1 MLVFLMALVLGNG
14 SSLEAA
20 YQKKDVPAPLKEWI
34 PWVMYGHED
43 ATCTFQYNKGNQY
56 YCAWP
61 SRLYL
66 RLNPVKGEFRQEW
79 HLQNKRWINLPG
91 DQNIWPQTVMVNN
104 KSVAVVLHN
113 GRPAIKLKRGTHT
126 VTGVLLWE
134 KQPETL
140 QVPPETGL
148 IHLTLNGKK
157 IQFPEFD
164 ARGNLW
170 LSGKY
175 NIGTAADEEKNR
187 LELRVYRNVSDSIP
201 LTITTRIDLDVSGVP
216 REELLGWP
224 LPPEYIPLSLSSY
237 LPVRLETD
245 GRLRVQVR
253 PGQWSV
259 TFTARGLGPVNAIT
273 LAEVKETWPD
283 EEIWVFDAQNHLR
296 MVAIE
301 GVSAID
307 ASQTSLPVEWQHLPA
322 YRLKPGDTMQ
332 LVAKKRGDP
341 DPAPDRLSLNRNIW
355 LDEDGKGATIQDSIT
370 GTMSNGWRLAM
381 VPPGLLGR
389 VSVDG
394 QDQLITK
401 VADSD
406 SMGVEVRRGQINLVA
421 DSRINK
427 TISRL
432 PAVGWANDFHKV
444 NGTLH
449 LPPGWRL
456 LEAFGVDS
464 APTWLKKWT
473 LLDLFLVLI
482 IFLAVA
488 RLYGIIWGVVALLTM
503 ALTYHEPA
511 APRWVWLNLLGVVA
525 LLRVIPE
532 GKVAF
537 WFGRY
542 RLVVLLFLVAFS
554 IPFMVQQVRL
564 GIFPQLEFN
573 IAYQPYQQA
582 AKAPAPA
589 RDMLP
594 QTMIAE
600 EPLPETES
608 VDMPQKSIMKK
619 EDRLDSFED
628 KMKQRVKGSV
638 LEGDGSYLGSGGYG
652 ASQQAGLFHYD
663 TKARIQTGPGL
674 PQWQW
679 RTIPLNWNGP
689 VAEGQQ
695 VRLILLSPAVNMAL
709 AFLRVILL
717 AGLILCFLQ
726 VQYSKGSGLSVGLFA
741 GKVWVAAFFVLS
753 LIAGSA
759 GIGRAE
765 IPSQEILD
773 ELRGRLLEKA
783 DCLSHC
789 ADIPRM
795 RLVVRKKKLE
805 ITLDVHAYAKV
816 AVPLPGKKKEWSPKQ
831 VLLDGKPATG
841 LTRERSGNLLLM
853 VRPGKHKVLLSGP
866 LPNYSIV
873 PINLPLKP
881 HRVDVKKSGW
891 EVEGIHEDGQVDNR
905 LQLRRI
911 HKAETAIKPFE
922 TGVLPPFIRVERILR
937 LGLEWEVETRL
948 QRISPPGAPIIL
960 AVPLLEGEAVVS
972 GHMKIENNQAKI
984 NMGPYDSQV
993 YWKSV
998 FEKRE
1003 EFELSSEESTSWI
1016 EVWRLDAS
1024 PVWHVK
1030 TEGIPVIHHQDRS
1043 GYWQPE
1049 WRPWPGESVKFSVTR
1064 PEGVVG
1070 PTVTIDNTSV
1080 QVRPGMRAT
1089 DVKFEMT
1096 IRSSR
1101 GDQHTILLPEGAE
1114 LQTVAINGKSQPI
1127 RQNDRSVTIPLT
1139 PGSQKVTLS
1148 WRTQTGISFL
1158 LRTPEIN
1165 LNIESVN
1172 SVIQLTMPRN
1182 RWMLYA
1188 GGPQTGPAVLFWSQL
1203 IIILLVAVALGRVKL
1218 TPLKTRHWILL
1229 GIGLSQVHIVTA
1241 FVAVGWLLTL
1251 GYREKHGGRI
1261 ENNDAFDAVQ
1271 VILAILTFVAL
1282 LALFHAIQRGL
1293 LGHPDMQIAGNGS
1306 NSYTLK
1312 WYQDR
1317 SWSILPQAWVLSVPL
1332 MVYRLAMLAW
1342 ALWLAFALIKWLRWG
1357 WDCFSKDGLWRSV
1370 QHEKKKK
1377 RKVKKSKPV
1386 KDEELVDLSNDL
1398 IVDEQKSG
1406 SEEKDKPEE

>member
-1 MLVFLMALVLGNG
+1 MMRREWNVLLMLVFLVAIALVNG
-14 SSLEAA
+14 STLEAA
-20 YQKKDVPAPLKEWI
+20 YQQKDVPASLKEWI
-34 PWVMYGHED
+34 PWVMHGHED
-43 ATCTFQYNKGNQY
+43 ATCTFQYNTGSQY

-66 RLNPVKGEFRQEW
+66 RLDPVKGEFRQEW
-79 HLQNKRWINLPG
+79 HLQNSRWINLPG
-91 DQNIWPQTVMVNN
+91 DQTIWPQTVMVNN
-104 KSVAVVLHN
+104 QPVAVVDHN
-113 GRPAIKLKRGTHT
+113 GRPAIKLQQGTHT

-148 IHLTLNGKK
+148 VHLTLNGKK

-164 ARGNLW
+164 AKGNLW
-170 LSGKY
+170 LSGKDQK
-175 NIGTAADEEKNR
+175 GTAADEEKNR
-187 LELRVYRNVSDSIP
+187 LELRVYRNISDSIP

-224 LPPEYIPLSLSSY
+224 LPPEYIPLSIASY

-259 TFTARGLGPVNAIT
+259 TLVARGLVPVNAIT
-273 LAEVKETWPD
+273 LTEVKETWPD

-307 ASQTSLPVEWQHLPA
+307 SSQTSLPGEWQHLPA
-322 YRLKPGDTMQ
+322 YRLRPGDTMQ
-332 LVAKKRGDP
+332 FVEKKRGDP
-341 DPAPDRLSLNRNIW
+341 DPAPDQLSLNRNIW
-355 LDEDGKGATIQDSIT
+355 LDEDGRGATTQDTIT
-370 GTMSNGWRLAM
+370 GTMSKGWRLAM
-381 VPPGLLGR
+381 EPPGVLGR

-394 QDQLITK
+394 RDQLITK
-401 VADSD
+401 VADSKNT
-406 SMGVEVRRGQINLVA
+406 GVEVRRGQINLVA

-427 TISRL
+427 NISRL
-432 PAVGWANDFHKV
+432 PAVGWANDFQKV
-444 NGTLH
+444 NAALH

-456 LEAFGVDS
+456 LEAVGVDS
-464 APTWLKKWT
+464 APTWVKKWS

-488 RLYGIIWGVVALLTM
+488 RLYGILWGVVALLTM

-542 RLVVLLFLVAFS
+542 RLVVLLFLIAFS
-554 IPFMVQQVRL
+554 IPFMMQQVRL

-573 IAYQPYQQA
+573 VAYQSYQQPLA
-582 AKAPAPA
+582 SAPAP
-589 RDMLP
+589 DMVP
-594 QTMIAE
+594 EPMAVE
-600 EPLPETES
+600 ESPGETDS
-608 VDMPQKSIMKK
+608 GDMPRESIMK
-619 EDRLDSFED
+619 EEARLDSFEG
-628 KMKQRVKGSV
+628 KIKKRLKGNV
-638 LEGDGSYLGSGGYG
+638 VEGEGSYLGSGYYG
-652 ASQQAGLFHYD
+652 ASQQAGLLQYD

-695 VRLILLSPAVNMAL
+695 VRLILLSPVVNMVL

-717 AGLILCFLQ
+717 AGLILCFFQ
-726 VQYSKGSGLSVGLFA
+726 VKFSKGGGFSIGLFA
-741 GKVWVAAFFVLS
+741 GKVWVAAFLVLS
-753 LIAGSA
+753 LIAGSV
-759 GIGRAE
+759 GISRAE
-765 IPSQEILD
+765 LPSQEVLD
-773 ELRGRLLEKA
+773 QLRDRLLEKE
-783 DCLSHC
+783 DCLTQC

-795 RLVVRKKKLE
+795 QLEVRKQQLE
-805 ITLDVHAYAKV
+805 IVLDLHAYAKV
-816 AVPLPGKKKEWSPKQ
+816 AVPLPGKRKEWSPDQ

-841 LTRERSGNLLLM
+841 LIRQSSGNLLLM
-853 VRPGKHKVLLSGP
+853 VRPGRHKVLLSGP
-866 LPNYSIV
+866 LPIYSIV
-873 PINLPLKP
+873 HIDLPLKP
-881 HRVDVKKSGW
+881 HKVDVKKNGW

-911 HKAETAIKPFE
+911 HKAENAIKPFE
-922 TGVLPPFIRVERILR
+922 TGALPPFIRVERILR
-937 LGLEWEVETRL
+937 LGLEWEVETRV

-960 AVPLLEGEAVVS
+960 TVPLLEGESVVS
-972 GHMKIENNQAKI
+972 DHIKIEKNQAMI
-984 NMGPYDSQV
+984 NLGPYDSEV

-1003 EFELSSEESTSWI
+1003 AFELSSEESTSWT

-1024 PVWHVK
+1024 PVWHIE

-1049 WRPWPGESVKFSVTR
+1049 WRPWPGEAVKFTVTR

-1070 PTVTIDNTSV
+1070 PTVTVDSTSV
-1080 QVRPGMRAT
+1080 EVRPGMRAT
-1089 DVKFEMT
+1089 DVKFDLT

-1114 LQTVAINGKSQPI
+1114 LQNVTINGKSQPI

-1139 PGSQKVTLS
+1139 PGSQAVALS

-1158 LRTPEIN
+1158 FRIPEIN

-1182 RWMLYA
+1182 RWILYA
-1188 GGPQTGPAVLFWSQL
+1188 GGPRTGPAVLFWSQL
-1203 IIILLVAVALGRVKL
+1203 IIILLVAVALGRVRL

-1229 GIGLSQVHIVTA
+1229 GIGLSQVDIGTA
-1241 FVAVGWLLTL
+1241 FVVVGWLLTL

-1261 ENNDAFDAVQ
+1261 DNNDAFDAVQ
-1271 VILAILTFVAL
+1271 VILAILTFVAF

-1306 NSYTLK
+1306 NAYTLK

-1317 SWSILPQAWVLSVPL
+1317 SWSILPQSWVVSVPL

-1342 ALWLAFALIKWLRWG
+1342 ALWIAFALIKWLRWG

-1377 RKVKKSKPV
+1377 GKVKKGTLAK
-1386 KDEELVDLSNDL
+1386 EELVDLSDSME
-1398 IVDEQKSG
+1398 IET
-1406 SEEKDKPEE
+1406 DK